1 MLSPELEFTSLC
13 EPCGLRDLYDLGKL
27 MVRQGCRPE
36 ELRALAQSDVDLEY
50 GTLTIR
56 WGKSDAAKRTLRL
69 TAISREILAR
79 RLQTPGR
86 WVFPS
91 SKNPGEHIGVHQRLH
106 EAVLKRAQV
115 SFVPYDF
122 RHTFATRAIERG
134 VDLPTLAAIMGH
146 ANLRSIGKYVHISRQ
161 QMDVGMARFEAAEG
175 LPGSCPVGTGQ
186 KGENEGFSGK
196 LREGS
201 GNAQVQ

>member
-1 MLSPELEFTSLC
+1 
-13 EPCGLRDLYDLGKL
+13 
-27 MVRQGCRPE
+27 
-36 ELRALAQSDVDLEY
+36 
-50 GTLTIR
+50 
-56 WGKSDAAKRTLRL
+56 L

-86 WVFPS
+86 WIFPS
-91 SKNPGEHIGVHQRLH
+91 AKNPGEHIGAHQRLH
-106 EAVLKRAQV
+106 GAALKRAKV

-134 VDLPTLAAIMGH
+134 IDVPTLAAIMGH

-161 QMDVGMARFEAAEG
+161 QMDVGMARFEAAES
-175 LPGSCPVGTGQ
+175 LPGPCLVSSGQ
-186 KGENEGFSGK
+186 KGENEGFAGN